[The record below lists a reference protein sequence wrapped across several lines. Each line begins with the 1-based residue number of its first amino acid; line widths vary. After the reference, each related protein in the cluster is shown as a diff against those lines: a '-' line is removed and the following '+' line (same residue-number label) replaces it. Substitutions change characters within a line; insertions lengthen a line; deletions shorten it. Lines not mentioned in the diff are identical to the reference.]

1 MFKNKICDFNEVLE
15 LKKASYL
22 EFSPE
27 TSIYQWR

>member
-1 MFKNKICDFNEVLE
+1 MFKNKMGDFNEMLE

-22 EFSPE
+22 ELSPE